1 MSNLEIMNQIM
12 SQKDADIMAQGQP
25 ALDAET
31 KALAADKRFTF
42 DVIAVP
48 VDPLR

>member
-1 MSNLEIMNQIM
+1 MSNLEIMNQIIA
-12 SQKDADIMAQGQP
+12 QKDADISACGQP

-31 KALAADKRFTF
+31 RALAGEKRFTF
-42 DVIAVP
+42 DVISIP

>member
-1 MSNLEIMNQIM
+1 MSNLEVMNQIM
-12 SQKDADIMAQGQP
+12 SQKDADIAASGQP
-25 ALDAET
+25 AFDAET

-42 DVIAVP
+42 DVIAIP